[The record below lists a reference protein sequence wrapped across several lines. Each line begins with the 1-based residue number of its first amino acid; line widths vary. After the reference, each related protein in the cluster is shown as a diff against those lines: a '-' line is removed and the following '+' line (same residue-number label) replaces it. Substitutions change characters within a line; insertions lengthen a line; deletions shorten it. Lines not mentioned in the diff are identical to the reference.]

1 MRRFLYPVVT
11 TIFVVAGLGF
21 FAQTKLLAA
30 GAPGP
35 QQVANMYP
43 LDIYW
48 MRRPF

>member
-1 MRRFLYPVVT
+1 MRRFLYLVVT
-11 TIFVVAGLGF
+11 TMLVVPGLGF
-21 FAQTKLLAA
+21 FAQSKLLAA
-30 GAPGP
+30 GTPGS

>member
-1 MRRFLYPVVT
+1 MRRFLYLVVT
-11 TIFVVAGLGF
+11 TMLVVAGLGF

-35 QQVANMYP
+35 QQAATMFP

-48 MRRPF
+48 AHRPF

>member
-1 MRRFLYPVVT
+1 MRRFIYLVVT
-11 TIFVVAGLGF
+11 TMFVVAGLGF

-30 GAPGP
+30 GAQGP
-35 QQVANMYP
+35 QQVAPMFP